1 MPKET
6 FLNLPEE
13 KREKITTVLRDSF
26 QKKPF
31 SEVNV
36 KEIVET
42 LGIARGSFYQ
52 YFENL
57 EDSYF
62 MILEKETVDIHSLFI
77 QKLKDNQFDLY
88 LALSAYGDA
97 ISKAVFESSSYQIY
111 KNRYL
116 YWDYKLEKGWL
127 SYQIQKEETSEQRAD
142 SIKHSP
148 HFMEKEEI
156 HFIKS
161 IIHDLI
167 KRIFT
172 ENWSKKEFLAHY
184 QLHISYIQ
192 KGVHYANH

>member
-6 FLNLPEE
+6 FLNLPYE
-13 KREKITTVLRDSF
+13 KREKIIGVLKKSF
-26 QKKPF
+26 QTKPF

-42 LGIARGSFYQ
+42 LSIARGSFYQ

-62 MILEKETVDIHSLFI
+62 MILEKETLDIHSLFI
-77 QKLKDNQFDLY
+77 EKLKENQFDLY
-88 LALSAYGDA
+88 LALSSYGKA
-97 ISKAVFESSSYQIY
+97 ISEAVFEPSSYQIY

-116 YWDYKLEKGWL
+116 YWDYKLEKGWTA
-127 SYQIQKEETSEQRAD
+127 YQNKKKEVSEERTY

-148 HFMEKEEI
+148 HFAEKEEI

-161 IIHDLI
+161 VIHDLI

-172 ENWSKKEFLAHY
+172 ENWTEEEFLSHY
-184 QLHISYIQ
+184 QLHIDYIQ
-192 KGVHYANH
+192 KGVHHANR